1 MKRLTTAFCLFILL
15 NSCTEVV
22 SLEERLNV
30 ELDSDAIQQ
39 KGPLT
44 IVAVVYKQEYALE
57 KLTLKK
63 EAFLMKTNRLNLQ
76 FEEKLP
82 QGYEIR
88 YSVNNGEVL
97 KSESTDLEVQLLK
110 GNNVVLAFLA
120 LANGL
125 RIPNKNAV
133 YLKNHF
139 VGEEEQDDV
148 TETGIH
154 LFHNVSSQVD
164 SAAFYLDFYG
174 KNVPEESNYFARVI
188 ADGNQFN
195 VPLNK
200 AFKLNGVTKEYHNL
214 RIQLVDGNGKV
225 VAGPFND
232 TGVMSAEVK

>member
-1 MKRLTTAFCLFILL
+1 MKRLTTAFCFFILL

-30 ELDSDAIQQ
+30 ELDPDAIQQ
-39 KGPLT
+39 KGPLSV
-44 IVAVVYKQEYALE
+44 VAVVYKQEYTLE

-63 EAFLMKTNRLNLQ
+63 EAFLKKTNLLNLH

-82 QGYEIR
+82 QGYKIR

-97 KSESTDLEVQLLK
+97 MSESADMEVQLLK
-110 GNNVVLAFLA
+110 GNNVVLVFLA

-125 RIPNKNAV
+125 RIPHKEAV
-133 YLKNHF
+133 YVKNHF
-139 VGEEEQDDV
+139 VGEEEQGDV
-148 TETGIH
+148 TESGIH

-164 SAAFYLDFYG
+164 SSAFYLDFYA

-200 AFKLNGVTKEYHNL
+200 AFKLNGVTKEHHNV

-225 VAGPFND
+225 VDGPFND
-232 TGVMSAEVK
+232 TGVISVEVG